1 MEDLDRQEFKHCQAR
16 MVSRDSSASVKCVG
30 CPLLKLK
37 LGTMMKKRSSMNQPK
52 VIFMDTSKT
61 VCSMVLPKK
70 IKKLIFVNTISKMN
84 VI

>member
-16 MVSRDSSASVKCVG
+16 MVSRDSTASVKC
-30 CPLLKLK
+30 LLK
-37 LGTMMKKRSSMNQPK
+37 LGTMMRKRSSMNQPK